1 MKNAL
6 IINCED
12 NVAVLTEDAVKGE
25 EIVCRGSG
33 SELSL
38 FAACDIPVYHKV
50 AVRDIPK
57 GSRVLKYGEVIGI
70 ANADIAAG
78 EHVHTHNVESAG
90 RTDTAGSEVQ

>member
-6 IINCED
+6 IINRED
-12 NVAVLTEDAVKGE
+12 NVAVLTEGALKGE
-25 EIVCRGSG
+25 EIVCRGGG
-33 SELSL
+33 SELSI

-70 ANADIAAG
+70 ATSDIASG
-78 EHVHTHNVESAG
+78 GHVHTHNVESAG